1 MQAIALSTNSLWPSS
16 LIGLRTGD
24 SLGMSGRAR
33 RLLCGLMLLC
43 TVLLGGCGAKAKPKP
58 KVITLQQQW
67 ALNPGDEVGGNL
79 VAGSLGDISLLLKSG
94 KVSAP
99 FDGELDPSESDQ
111 CALYSTP
118 EIPAYLFRLCGL
130 KSFNYGDV
138 KAGRPMGKGDYLS
151 FATLRRQPDGTWI
164 IVEPAK
170 GVLEKALDA
179 NS

>member
-1 MQAIALSTNSLWPSS
+1 MSTGVFSRMPWRLN
-16 LIGLRTGD
+16 
-24 SLGMSGRAR
+24 
-33 RLLCGLMLLC
+33 RLLGWLMLLLSV
-43 TVLLGGCGAKAKPKP
+43 VLLGGCGAKAKPKP
-58 KVITLQQQW
+58 RVITLQQQW
-67 ALNPGDEVGGNL
+67 ALNPGDEVDGNL
-79 VAGSLGDISLLLKSG
+79 VSGSLGDISLLLKQG

-99 FDGELDPSESDQ
+99 FDGELDPSEIKQ

-130 KSFNYGDV
+130 QKFNYGEV
-138 KAGRPMGKGDYLS
+138 KAGAPMGKGDYLS

-170 GVLEKALDA
+170 GVLEKVLDA